1 MMKKIAIS
9 ISVVFVFAALIA
21 AASVLNA
28 QETKVVQLDVKFDP
42 TTYVNRKTPLI
53 LVVSTFLMQNLE
65 KSQAYIPVEVG
76 IGNSGSAKATLTRKG
91 IKLIDETGQSYDL
104 VSAQEITKNYGR
116 LNYDHEKAS
125 VPHLMGPIFFGY
137 RAVSSRFTPE
147 AKPNS
152 LVYDSIDL
160 AGNDVLIDILY
171 FKVPAA
177 SVKGKSFELQV
188 SAPNLAGP
196 ATITFKV
203 D

>member
-9 ISVVFVFAALIA
+9 IMVLFVFTALFV
-21 AASVLNA
+21 AASVREA

-53 LVVSTFLMQNLE
+53 LVVSTFLLQNLE

-76 IGNSGSAKATLTRKG
+76 IGNSGSTKVTLTRNG
-91 IKLIDETGQSYDL
+91 IKLIDDSGQSYDL
-104 VSAQEITKNYGR
+104 VSAREITKNYGR
-116 LNYDHEKAS
+116 LNYDREKAY

-137 RAVSSRFTPE
+137 RAISSKFTPE

-152 LVYDSIDL
+152 LVFDTIDL
-160 AGNDVLIDILY
+160 ARNDALIDILY

-177 SVKGKSFELQV
+177 GVKGKSFELRV
-188 SAPNLAGP
+188 SAPNLVEP

>member
-1 MMKKIAIS
+1 MKKIAIS
-9 ISVVFVFAALIA
+9 ISIVFVFAALIA
-21 AASVLNA
+21 SAAVLNA

-65 KSQAYIPVEVG
+65 KTQAYIPVEVG

-91 IKLIDETGQSYDL
+91 VKLIDEAGQSYDL
-104 VSAQEITKNYGR
+104 ISAKEITKDYGR
-116 LNYDHEKAS
+116 LNYDREKAY

-137 RAVSSRFTPE
+137 RAISSRFTPE

-152 LVYDSIDL
+152 LVYDTIDL

-177 SVKGKSFELQV
+177 SVKGKSFTLRV
-188 SAPNLAGP
+188 SASNLVEP
-196 ATITFKV
+196 AAVTFKV